1 MEIALLV
8 QKILCGL
15 LVIAVI
21 LPFVKNDYWVF
32 RILEYPR
39 NQKFFI
45 ACVILTSLFFTSTF
59 KGFDIVLL
67 GVVGACV
74 IYLAYKIWPYTPLAK
89 TEMLSLKTEVG
100 YVAHQV
106 KILSANVFQDNKNY
120 DSILQQIK
128 ETDADLVFLVET
140 NKEWEKHM
148 DKLIVTHPHCLKEP
162 LENTYGL
169 LFYSRFEIVDGSVKY
184 LVDDDVPSIEAFVVL
199 PVGKKIKVWGLHP
212 KPPVPGEDSHSTAKD
227 KELMKV
233 ALKAKMCKE
242 PVVVMGDLND
252 VAWSYVT
259 ELFRKTS
266 ELLDPRRGRGFFSTF
281 SANHW
286 YMRFPL
292 DYIFCSSHFGL
303 IKMKRLKHNG
313 SDHFP
318 MFIHLE
324 YKESLKNIQEKPKA
338 DAKEKQEAAEKATEA
353 V

>member
-1 MEIALLV
+1 MEIVLLV

-15 LVIAVI
+15 LIIAVI
-21 LPFVKNDYWVF
+21 LPFVKNDYWIF

-45 ACVILTSLFFTSTF
+45 ACVILISLFFTNTYQ
-59 KGFDIVLL
+59 GFDIVLMSL
-67 GVVGACV
+67 IGACV
-74 IYLAYKIWPYTPLAK
+74 FYLAYKIWPYTFFAK
-89 TEMLSLKTEVG
+89 KEMLSLKTGGEVSN
-100 YVAHQV
+100 QV
-106 KILSANVFQDNKNY
+106 KIFSANVFQDNKDY
-120 DSILQQIK
+120 QSMLQQVK
-128 ETDADLVFLVET
+128 ETDADLVFLLET

-148 DKLIVTHPHCLKEP
+148 DALIPTHPHCLKEP

-169 LFYSRFEIVDGSVKY
+169 LFYSRFKIAEGSVKY
-184 LVDDDVPSIEAFVVL
+184 LIEDDIPSIEATVL
-199 PVGKKIKVWGLHP
+199 LPGGTKVKVWGLHP

-233 ALKAKMCKE
+233 ALKAKGCKE

-266 ELLDPRRGRGFFSTF
+266 QLLDPRRGRGFYSTF

-303 IKMKRLKHNG
+303 IKMKRLQHNG

-318 MFIHLE
+318 MFIHLQ
-324 YKESLKNIQEKPKA
+324 YKESLKKIQEKPKA
-338 DAKEKQEAAEKATEA
+338 DAKEKQEAAEKATEP